1 MCHGQ
6 LLNFYYRTLVRPSSH
21 PQDDSLLV
29 VSQTKV
35 GIPNTLHVGVVVAV
49 AVAVSVEG
57 HHQAI
62 AHLGYFA
69 KAARDDVVFF
79 QNLGLKRVG
88 PLAHAPDTQV
98 L

>member
-1 MCHGQ
+1 MANC
-6 LLNFYYRTLVRPSSH
+6 LTLNYRTLVRPSSH

-35 GIPNTLHVGVVVAV
+35 GILHTPHVGVVVAV
-49 AVAVSVEG
+49 AVAVSVES
-57 HHQAI
+57 HLQAI
-62 AHLGYFA
+62 THLGYFA

-88 PLAHAPDTQV
+88 PLAHAPNTQM

>member
-1 MCHGQ
+1 MANC
-6 LLNFYYRTLVRPSSH
+6 LALNYRTLVGPSFYLL
-21 PQDDSLLV
+21 DDYLLV

-35 GIPNTLHVGVVVAV
+35 GILHTPHVGVVVAV
-49 AVAVSVEG
+49 AVAVSVKG

-62 AHLGYFA
+62 THLGYFA

-88 PLAHAPDTQV
+88 PLAHAPYTQV

>member
-1 MCHGQ
+1 MANC
-6 LLNFYYRTLVRPSSH
+6 LTLNYGTLVGPSFH
-21 PQDDSLLV
+21 LLDDSLLV

-35 GIPNTLHVGVVVAV
+35 GILHTPYVGVVVAV

-57 HHQAI
+57 HYQAI
-62 AHLGYFA
+62 THPGYFA